1 MRKHLSTV
9 SLVAVML
16 IGLSLLLYPTLSDRW
31 NSCRQSHAIVRYHES
46 VDELDP
52 AEVVRIWAAAQA
64 YNTALPDGLQR
75 FMMSDDER
83 IEYEA
88 LLNIAGDGVMGS
100 VEIPSIGV
108 SLPIYHGTGAALQTA
123 VGHIEGS
130 SLPVGGKGTH
140 AALSGHRG
148 LPSARLFTD
157 LDRLREGDRFY
168 LHILDRTLAYEID
181 RIQTVLPEDMSG
193 LGFDPQLDLCTLV
206 TCTPY
211 GVNSHR
217 LLVRGQ
223 RVDG

>member
-1 MRKHLSTV
+1 MRKHLSTI

-31 NSCRQSHAIVRYHES
+31 NARRQSHAIVHYHES

-52 AEVVRIWAAAQA
+52 AEAARVRAEVQA
-64 YNTALPDGLQR
+64 YNAQLSDGLQR
-75 FMMSDDER
+75 FVMNDDER
-83 IEYEA
+83 AVYES
-88 LLNIAGDGVMGS
+88 LLNIDGDGIMGS
-100 VEIPSIGV
+100 LEIPAIGV
-108 SLPIYHGTGAALQTA
+108 SLPIYHGTGAVLQKA
-123 VGHIEGS
+123 VGHIEGT

-168 LHILDRTLAYEID
+168 IHVLDQTLAYEID
-181 RIQTVLPEDMSG
+181 CILTVLPDDMSG
-193 LGFDPQLDLCTLV
+193 LGLDPQLDLCTLV

-217 LLVRGQ
+217 LLVRGR